1 MLGAKLEKGVRVV
14 VMLALFLGSRFL
26 FFFVLFLFS
35 ASLASLLESVI
46 D

>member
-26 FFFVLFLFS
+26 FLVLFLFS